1 MIREANKTDVGDLAV
16 MLRELY
22 MEMMSE
28 YAMTNINIYRSV
40 IQEHLDDDRDTV
52 YIEESKGFFIVR
64 DETEPMTPE
73 LNRYNGIRVYIKPQH
88 RHTRLLANFYKRL
101 FEDFPNGDILGST
114 EIDSPHIRVLD
125 KRHSCIAKVYKLKRS
140 EV

>member
-1 MIREANKTDVGDLAV
+1 

-22 MEMMSE
+22 KDIMPE
-28 YAMTNINIYRSV
+28 YAVEDICVYKKV
-40 IQEHLDDDRDTV
+40 IQDHLDNELDSI
-52 YIEESKGFFIVR
+52 YIKEDKGFFIVR
-64 DETEPMTPE
+64 DETEPMTPD

-101 FEDFPNGDILGST
+101 FEDFPSGDIMGVT
-114 EIDSPHIRVLD
+114 EITSPHIRVLD

-140 EV
+140 EI